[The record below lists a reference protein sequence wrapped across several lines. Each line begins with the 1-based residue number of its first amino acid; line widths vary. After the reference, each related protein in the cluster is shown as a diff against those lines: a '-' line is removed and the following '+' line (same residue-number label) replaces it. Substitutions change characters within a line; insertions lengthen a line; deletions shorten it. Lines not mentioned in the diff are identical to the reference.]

1 MTRRL
6 GWLVIALVGFAAG
19 AWGQRSGPYVGYAYP
34 TGGRVGTTVRVV
46 VGGQLL
52 RGADEVYVSGTGV
65 QGEVLQYV
73 RPLGQNELNDVG
85 QVMRD
90 LVRRRWS
97 LRTMRALAASED
109 PPMLPD
115 HPWLRDLEHK
125 TPAELAR
132 LRKKLFDDKKQ
143 LNPQI
148 ADQVEIELRIAPD
161 AAPGDRELRLLAP
174 GGLTNPVRFE
184 VGTLPEVCEGEGGDA
199 AGNAVELPVM
209 LNGQITPGEVDRFWV
224 RARAGQQLVL
234 RMQARRLIPYLAD
247 AVPGWFQGT
256 LAVYDGQGREVA
268 FDDDYLTE
276 PDPVLFWR
284 VPADGVYRL
293 EVRDSIYRGRD
304 DFVYRVAV
312 GELPFVTRVFPLGG
326 QVGRALKLGVWGWN
340 VPVASVTVESPTE
353 GVHEASWQW
362 PKGLSNTVQYAVG
375 TLPEWL
381 EIEPNDTVEVAQK
394 VALPGG
400 IDGSIRQ
407 PGEVDFFR
415 IEAKAGEEVVAEVQ
429 ARRLG
434 SPLDSILQL
443 VDAEGKALATNDD
456 EEDKASGRV
465 THHADSYLR
474 VKVPQDGAYFVR
486 VADAQHQGGEGFAY
500 RLRLSAAQPD
510 FVLRVVPSAV
520 NLAPGRSATVTVHAI
535 KKDGFDGDI
544 ELAMTEGPAGF
555 TVSKAK
561 IAAGQTSATVTIAAP
576 RGVARGIF
584 TLKMEGRAQIGGVQV
599 TRQAAPAEEMMQAF
613 AYQHL
618 VVGQEL
624 LVAVGGARKVPAVWR
639 PIIAGVQAVGAGPVR
654 VPLGGEAQVQFKGAP
669 AVNGVKYRAA
679 NRPKG
684 IGLGGVTESAGGLVV
699 TITADATLANEG
711 DRGNLIVGVQDGR
724 RDLGV
729 LPAIAFEVVR

>member
-1 MTRRL
+1 M
-6 GWLVIALVGFAAG
+6 
-19 AWGQRSGPYVGYAYP
+19 
-34 TGGRVGTTVRVV
+34 GTTVRVV

-73 RPLGQNELNDVG
+73 RPLGQNELSDVG

-97 LRTMRALAASED
+97 LRTMRALAASDD

-148 ADQVEIELRIAPD
+148 SDQVEIELKIAPE

-174 GGLTNPVRFE
+174 GGLTNPVRFQ
-184 VGTLPEVCEGEGGDA
+184 VGTLPEVCEGEGGEEPERA
-199 AGNAVELPVM
+199 AGLPVV
-209 LNGQITPGEVDRFWV
+209 LNGQIMPGEVDRFWV

-256 LAVYDGQGREVA
+256 MTLYDASGREVA
-268 FDDDYLTE
+268 YGDDYGTE
-276 PDPVLFWR
+276 PDPVLLYK
-284 VPADGVYRL
+284 VPAEGVYRL
-293 EVRDSIYRGRD
+293 EVRDAIYRGRD

-326 QVGRALKLGVWGWN
+326 QAGSELKAAVWGWN
-340 VPVASVTVESPTE
+340 LPVSSVKLESGAE
-353 GVHEASWQW
+353 GVQEAEWQW
-362 PKGLSNTVQYAVG
+362 PKGLSNPVRYAVG

-381 EIEPNDTVEVAQK
+381 ETEPNDTVEGAQK
-394 VALPGG
+394 VALPGIVNG
-400 IDGSIRQ
+400 RIGEV
-407 PGEVDFFR
+407 GEVDFFR

-434 SPLDSILQL
+434 SPLDSVLQL
-443 VDAEGKALATNDD
+443 MDAEGKVLGANDD
-456 EEDKASGRV
+456 EEDKASGLV

-474 VKVPQDGAYFVR
+474 VKVPQDGVYFVCLS
-486 VADAQHQGGEGFAY
+486 DAQHQGGDGYAY

-520 NLAPGRSATVTVHAI
+520 NLGPGRSATVTVHAI
-535 KKDGFDGDI
+535 RKDGFEGDI
-544 ELAMTEGPAGF
+544 ELALAEGPAGY
-555 TVSKAK
+555 TMSKAK
-561 IAAGQTSATVTIAAP
+561 IPAGESKATVTIAAP
-576 RGVARGIF
+576 RGAARGVF
-584 TLKMEGRAQIGGVQV
+584 PLRLEGRAQIGGVQV

-613 AYQHL
+613 AYQHF

-624 LVAVGGARKVPAVWR
+624 LAAVGGARKVPAVWR
-639 PIIAGVQAVGAGPVR
+639 PIIAGVQATSAGPVR
-654 VPLGGEAQVQFKGAP
+654 VPLRGEAQVQVKGAP
-669 AVNGVKYRAA
+669 AVDGVKYRAA
-679 NRPKG
+679 NRPRG
-684 IGLGGVTESAGGLVV
+684 IGLRSVTAGAGGLVV
-699 TITADATLANEG
+699 TITADATLASDG
-711 DRGNLIVGVQDGR
+711 DKGNLIVEVRAGR